1 MSDFAYSIP
10 QEYGW
15 VLLSACIMG
24 FSVIIMGF
32 IFAHGA
38 RSKVFTEE
46 FMKENFG

>member
-1 MSDFAYSIP
+1 MAEFALSIS

-15 VLLSACIMG
+15 VLLCACLMG
-24 FSVIIMGF
+24 FTVIIMGF

-46 FMKENFG
+46 FMK